1 MNAQRV
7 GIRALRQAAAKQ
19 PSAVLFSQ
27 NLPRLSLAANVSSQQ
42 TRTAATQK
50 LTIEDSQ
57 SLLASQRRSRPVS
70 PHLTAY
76 DYTQTW
82 FGASIWTRI
91 TGQALSTSF
100 YAFSLAYLAAPLT
113 GWHVESATLAEAA
126 ANLPP
131 FINSALKAVVA
142 WPFFFHTA
150 NGIRHLVWDFAV
162 GFKKATIQQTSYGV
176 LGISL
181 VGTLG
186 AVFLL

>member
-7 GIRALRQAAAKQ
+7 GLRALRQAAVQRPNALL
-19 PSAVLFSQ
+19 SSQ
-27 NLPRLSLAANVSSQQ
+27 LPRLALASQI
-42 TRTAATQK
+42 RAASTQN
-50 LTIEDSQ
+50 LTPADGESV
-57 SLLASQRRSRPVS
+57 LASQRRQRPVS

-76 DYTQTW
+76 DYSQTW

-100 YAFSLAYLAAPLT
+100 YAFSLAYLVAPLT
-113 GWHVESATLAEAA
+113 GWHLESATLASAA
-126 ANLPP
+126 ASLPP
-131 FINSALKAVVA
+131 AVFTGIKMIVA
-142 WPFFFHTA
+142 WPFFFHAT
-150 NGIRHLVWDFAV
+150 NGVRHLLWDMTL
-162 GFKKATIQQTSYGV
+162 GFKKRTVEQTSYLV